1 MPGRFRQPASRASR
15 PAPAAAGDRSSAAIA
30 DRLHSAAIHLLR
42 SLREAD
48 RRLGLSAP
56 RLSALSV
63 VVFRGPLS
71 MSDLARAEQVRKPTI
86 TRLVG
91 ELERAGLVTRNR
103 SEKDRRVQTVEATR
117 KGRAVLA
124 AGRRERVTRL
134 AAAVDRLS
142 DGERALLDR
151 AARLIEETVRPPSRE
166 PSVTP
171 ASER

>member
-1 MPGRFRQPASRASR
+1 MPGRFRQPAPRAPRAPR
-15 PAPAAAGDRSSAAIA
+15 PAPAEAGDRSSAAIA

-63 VVFRGPLS
+63 LVFRGPLS

-91 ELERAGLVTRNR
+91 ELERAGLVTRSR
-103 SEKDRRVQTVEATR
+103 SEKDRRVQTV
-117 KGRAVLA
+117 
-124 AGRRERVTRL
+124 
-134 AAAVDRLS
+134 
-142 DGERALLDR
+142 
-151 AARLIEETVRPPSRE
+151 
-166 PSVTP
+166 
-171 ASER
+171 